1 MRNWFI
7 CKVSYQK
14 MMENGFQKKV
24 TEQYLVDSLSFTE
37 AEARI
42 IEEMRPFI
50 TGEFTVSAVGRARL
64 TEVFFNEGET
74 YYKVKINFI
83 TLDEMTGVEKKT
95 PAQMLVEASNIKEA
109 IAVFEEKMKGTL
121 ADYVIVSVSETAIMD
136 VFQYVDEEKEKLTK
150 YTQMM
155 AQVKEH
161 LAALAK

>member
-1 MRNWFI
+1 MHNWFL

-24 TEQYLVDSLSFTE
+24 TEQYLMDALSFTE
-37 AEARI
+37 AEARV

-50 TGEFTVSAVGRARL
+50 SGEFTVSAVGRARL
-64 TEVFFNEGET
+64 TEVFLYEGET

-83 TLDEMTGVEKKT
+83 TLDERSGVEKKT

-109 IAVFEEKMKGTL
+109 IAVFEEKMKDTL

-136 VFQYVDEEKEKLTK
+136 VFQYVDEEKEKE
-150 YTQMM
+150 
-155 AQVKEH
+155 VKDE
-161 LAALAK
+161 

>member
-1 MRNWFI
+1 MHNWFI

-37 AEARI
+37 AESRI

-64 TEVFFNEGET
+64 TEVFFNEGDT
-74 YYKVKINFI
+74 YYKVKIHFI
-83 TLDEMTGVEKKT
+83 TLDATSGVEKKT
-95 PAQMLVEASNIKEA
+95 PAQMLVEANNIKEA

-136 VFQYVDEEKEKLTK
+136 VFQYVDEEKGKE
-150 YTQMM
+150 
-155 AQVKEH
+155 VKDE
-161 LAALAK
+161 

>member
-74 YYKVKINFI
+74 YYKVKIHFI
-83 TLDEMTGVEKKT
+83 TLDATSGVEKKT
-95 PAQMLVEASNIKEA
+95 PAQMLVEANNIKEA

-121 ADYVIVSVSETAIMD
+121 ADYVIVSVR
-136 VFQYVDEEKEKLTK
+136 
-150 YTQMM
+150 
-155 AQVKEH
+155 
-161 LAALAK
+161 

>member
-74 YYKVKINFI
+74 YYKVKIHFI
-83 TLDEMTGVEKKT
+83 TLDATSGVEKKT
-95 PAQMLVEASNIKEA
+95 PAQMLVEANNIKES
-109 IAVFEEKMKGTL
+109 IAVFEEKMKDTL

-136 VFQYVDEEKEKLTK
+136 VFQYTDENKESE
-150 YTQMM
+150 
-155 AQVKEH
+155 VNDD
-161 LAALAK
+161 

>member
-50 TGEFTVSAVGRARL
+50 TGEFTVSAVGRAGL
-64 TEVFFNEGET
+64 TEVFFNEGGT
-74 YYKVKINFI
+74 YYKVKIHFI
-83 TLDEMTGVEKKT
+83 TLDEKTSGVEKKT
-95 PAQMLVEASNIKEA
+95 PAQMLVEASDIKEA

-121 ADYVIVSVSETAIMD
+121 ADYVIVSVSETSIMD
-136 VFQYVDEEKEKLTK
+136 VFQYVDEEKEKE
-150 YTQMM
+150 
-155 AQVKEH
+155 VKDE
-161 LAALAK
+161 

>member
-74 YYKVKINFI
+74 YYKVKIHFI
-83 TLDEMTGVEKKT
+83 TLDSTSGVEKKT
-95 PAQMLVEASNIKEA
+95 PAQMLVEANNIKEA
-109 IAVFEEKMKGTL
+109 IAVFEEKMKATL

-136 VFQYVDEEKEKLTK
+136 VFQYVDEEKEKE
-150 YTQMM
+150 
-155 AQVKEH
+155 VKDE
-161 LAALAK
+161 

>member
-1 MRNWFI
+1 MSNWFI

-42 IEEMRPFI
+42 IEEMRPYI

-83 TLDEMTGVEKKT
+83 TLDERTGVEKKT
-95 PAQMLVEASNIKEA
+95 PAQILVEARKR
-109 IAVFEEKMKGTL
+109 
-121 ADYVIVSVSETAIMD
+121 
-136 VFQYVDEEKEKLTK
+136 
-150 YTQMM
+150 
-155 AQVKEH
+155 
-161 LAALAK
+161 

>member
-64 TEVFFNEGET
+64 TEVFFNDGDS
-74 YYKVKINFI
+74 YYKVKIHFI
-83 TLDEMTGVEKKT
+83 TLDETSGVEKKT
-95 PAQMLVEASNIKEA
+95 PAQMLVEANNIKEA

-136 VFQYVDEEKEKLTK
+136 VFQYVDEEKGKE
-150 YTQMM
+150 
-155 AQVKEH
+155 VKDE
-161 LAALAK
+161 